1 MPSPP
6 DSVHLTAAAGAAKRT
21 SGGTSAGPG
30 ALDSRMMQFN
40 PRTALQREKEN
51 GRSVAR
57 LMRKAARVRGDDL
70 ARQVG

>member
-1 MPSPP
+1 
-6 DSVHLTAAAGAAKRT
+6 
-21 SGGTSAGPG
+21 
-30 ALDSRMMQFN
+30 MMQFN

-70 ARQVG
+70 ARQVGWNATGTDGASAVAERAPSAGYQI